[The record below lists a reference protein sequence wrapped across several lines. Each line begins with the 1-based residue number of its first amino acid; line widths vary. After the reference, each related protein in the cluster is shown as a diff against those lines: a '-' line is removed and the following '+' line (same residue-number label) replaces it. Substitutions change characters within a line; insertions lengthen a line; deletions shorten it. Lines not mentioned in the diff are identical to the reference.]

1 MWRKL
6 NIYAI
11 PMCLCRCKRKAWYA
25 MDNLKRSKKIVHAG
39 DAYFCCHEFKET
51 GYLDV
56 ASSLREQL
64 SSKSML
70 NLVVYYQMLKIK

>member
-1 MWRKL
+1 
-6 NIYAI
+6 
-11 PMCLCRCKRKAWYA
+11 KAWYA

-64 SSKSML
+64 CSKRML
-70 NLVVYYQMLKIK
+70 DLAMYDQISRRHRKKNDKSPRE